1 MSSGKIGAGG
11 RDGWTDRGSIRGPR
25 GPKNIHMISYMSANT
40 RGVDLIPHTATTR
53 TALSWEKQKEVV
65 GSYLLNRPI
74 FMVPRANQ
82 FSHRL
87 KTCVQHFGA
96 NIQVLDHT
104 HIYKYAL

>member
-1 MSSGKIGAGG
+1 
-11 RDGWTDRGSIRGPR
+11 
-25 GPKNIHMISYMSANT
+25 MSANT

-53 TALSWEKQKEVV
+53 TALSWEEQKEVV

-87 KTCVQHFGA
+87 KTCVQHFGT
-96 NIQVLDHT
+96 NIKDLHRTQSLSEKLLVIRYSGIKIHQT
-104 HIYKYAL
+104 QFSYRHYKT

>member
-1 MSSGKIGAGG
+1 
-11 RDGWTDRGSIRGPR
+11 
-25 GPKNIHMISYMSANT
+25 MSANT
-40 RGVDLIPHTATTR
+40 RGVDLVPHTATTR

-96 NIQVLDHT
+96 NIQVLDRT
-104 HIYKYAL
+104 HIYLENYWHM